1 MYPEKLLR
9 EIADLAV
16 KHGFY
21 VISDEIYEKL
31 IYDGQKHV
39 SIASLG
45 EAIREQT
52 IVVNG
57 VSKSYAMTGWRIGYA
72 AAPVKIAK
80 AMSSFQSHST
90 SNANS
95 IAQHAAAVAM
105 TNGEAII
112 ADMVKEFAARR
123 DLLVRLIA
131 ETPLLKANTPE
142 GAFYVMLNI
151 PACSASAIRAR
162 RSPAA
167 TALPKCS
174 STPSRWPS
182 CPAKHSARMTM
193 CA

>member
-1 MYPEKLLR
+1 
-9 EIADLAV
+9 
-16 KHGFY
+16 
-21 VISDEIYEKL
+21 
-31 IYDGQKHV
+31 
-39 SIASLG
+39 
-45 EAIREQT
+45 
-52 IVVNG
+52 
-57 VSKSYAMTGWRIGYA
+57 MTGWRIGYA

-151 PACSASAIRAR
+151 SGVLGKGAIRAQDHRQRQLPNAHQRQAGGR
-162 RSPAA
+162 RA
-167 TALPKCS
+167 
-174 STPSRWPS
+174 RQ
-182 CPAKHSARMTM
+182 KHSARMTM